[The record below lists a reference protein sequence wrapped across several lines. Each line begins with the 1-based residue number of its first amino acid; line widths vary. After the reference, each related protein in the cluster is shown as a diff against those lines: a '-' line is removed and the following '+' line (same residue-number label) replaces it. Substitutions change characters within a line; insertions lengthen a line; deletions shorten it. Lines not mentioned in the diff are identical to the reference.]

1 MSTFFIGF
9 CIVCGMVIA
18 ARGDGGGGRIAF
30 TSLRDG
36 AQWEIYVMAG
46 DGSHPV
52 NVINHAAADGAP
64 AWSPSGTRIAFMS
77 NRTGN
82 SDTYA
87 MGADGSDPVN
97 VTNHAAEDGFPSWSP
112 DGRRIAFTSNRD
124 GNTEIYVMNADGS

>member
-1 MSTFFIGF
+1 MSPITPPPTVRLHGPLQ
-9 CIVCGMVIA
+9 GP
-18 ARGDGGGGRIAF
+18 G
-30 TSLRDG
+30 SL
-36 AQWEIYVMAG
+36 
-46 DGSHPV
+46 
-52 NVINHAAADGAP
+52 
-64 AWSPSGTRIAFMS
+64 FMS

-112 DGRRIAFTSNRD
+112 DSRRIAFTSNRD